1 MSPPVRRTDPARRT
15 PAPVN
20 QPKIGF
26 VGWLRWAWRQ
36 LTSMRTALL
45 LLLLLAL
52 GAVPGSLWPQRS
64 LDASRTADYID
75 AHPRTGPWLD
85 RLGFFDVYASP
96 GFTTEGGR
104 SFLARGLSP
113 LPEAAR
119 IPREAE
125 EAELADTLEAA
136 RTALSDATR
145 VRTDAETAEKAAD

>member
-1 MSPPVRRTDPARRT
+1 MSPSVRRTDPARRT

-85 RLGFFDVYASP
+85 RLGFFDVYPFRFSYVADH
-96 GFTTEGGR
+96 FQYHAATAM
-104 SFLARGLSP
+104 LAQANQSQQGVMRL
-113 LPEAAR
+113 LQ
-119 IPREAE
+119 
-125 EAELADTLEAA
+125 
-136 RTALSDATR
+136 
-145 VRTDAETAEKAAD
+145 

>member
-1 MSPPVRRTDPARRT
+1 MSPSVRRTDPARRT

-75 AHPRTGPWLD
+75 ANPRTGPWLD

-96 GFTTEGGR
+96 WFSAIYLLLFVSLVGCV
-104 SFLARGLSP
+104 
-113 LPEAAR
+113 LP
-119 IPREAE
+119 
-125 EAELADTLEAA
+125 
-136 RTALSDATR
+136 RTAAHWRSMRAAPP
-145 VRTDAETAEKAAD
+145 RTCLLYTSPSPRD